1 MSCTTMSDR
10 SSMLNFVSPALQC
23 WNHPPMVL
31 SVKRKRASEAVTG
44 KPTKRAKP
52 VPTPIA
58 EKPVKPAPNVKTN
71 KAKQKKLF
79 DLFR

>member
-1 MSCTTMSDR
+1 M
-10 SSMLNFVSPALQC
+10 P
-23 WNHPPMVL
+23 
-31 SVKRKRASEAVTG
+31 VKRKRAESEAVTG

-52 VPTPIA
+52 VPTPIT